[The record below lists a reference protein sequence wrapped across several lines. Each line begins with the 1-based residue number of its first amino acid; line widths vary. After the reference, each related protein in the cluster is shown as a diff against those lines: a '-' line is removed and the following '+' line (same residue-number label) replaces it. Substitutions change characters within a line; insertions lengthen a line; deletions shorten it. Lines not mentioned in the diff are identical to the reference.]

1 MRVILILL
9 FITLFSTTTL
19 SKEIIRHNH
28 VYKHFEIIRK
38 ILIAALD
45 ETKSEYGDYVLK
57 EAEFIPQG
65 REVELVRDNEFFQVM
80 WSMSS
85 PERESKVQS
94 IPIPLLK
101 GLIGLRVMIIK
112 KNNQDKFPISL
123 NIEDFKNIR
132 LGQANDW
139 PDSDILEFNGMSLF
153 RFPNYKTSFQLLN
166 NSRFLGYPRGITE
179 ALSEIEEN
187 KNFEF
192 VLEKNHLLYYPA
204 PFYFYVS
211 KKNKKLYN
219 RLLLGLNRLIEK
231 GEFDKLL
238 FSDPTV
244 RDALINTNITDRKV
258 HYLANPLFDDQKVLD
273 DKRLWIDM
281 TKIDEYLK
289 KYK

>member
-1 MRVILILL
+1 
-9 FITLFSTTTL
+9 
-19 SKEIIRHNH
+19 
-28 VYKHFEIIRK
+28 
-38 ILIAALD
+38 
-45 ETKSEYGDYVLK
+45 
-57 EAEFIPQG
+57 
-65 REVELVRDNEFFQVM
+65 
-80 WSMSS
+80 MSS

-101 GLIGLRVMIIK
+101 GLIGLRVMIIR
-112 KNNQDKFPISL
+112 KNDQDKFPISL

-153 RFPNYKTSFQLLN
+153 RFPNYQTSFQLLN
-166 NSRFLGYPRGITE
+166 NSRFVGYPRGITE

-192 VLEKNHLLYYPA
+192 VLEKNHLFYYPA
-204 PFYFYVS
+204 PFYFYVN
-211 KKNKKLYN
+211 KKNKRLYD

-244 RDALINTNITDRKV
+244 RDALINTNIINRKV
-258 HYLANPLFDDQKVLD
+258 HYLTNPLFDNQKVLN